1 MQPDEDIFE
10 LEEREEK
17 SASAVGV
24 TIDQHVSL
32 SQLTK

>member
-1 MQPDEDIFE
+1 VQPDEDIFE
-10 LEEREEK
+10 QEEREEK
-17 SASAVGV
+17 AASAVGA